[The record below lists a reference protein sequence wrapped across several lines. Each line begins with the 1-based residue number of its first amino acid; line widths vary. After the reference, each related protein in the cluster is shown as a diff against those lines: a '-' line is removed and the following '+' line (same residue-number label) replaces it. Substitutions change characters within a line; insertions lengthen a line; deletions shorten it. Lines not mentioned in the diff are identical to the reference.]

1 MKPTTTEA
9 AIYCYA
15 YNKIKGI
22 RVKFIKETDSFP
34 TETVAIMQDSKNVNK
49 VFNIRHIW
57 NTLWH
62 NKKKFLFVWIVTFIL
77 SCLWILPQPRYYS
90 AEVSIAPESAE
101 SREIGSLASLASNF
115 GMNLGG
121 GNSDA
126 IYPQL
131 YPDLLESTKFL
142 VGLLDIKV
150 KTKEGEV
157 ETDYY
162 DYLDK
167 HQKVNIVMLPFA
179 AIKEWIG
186 SLFKSEEPEAEP
198 KGKNGQRFNPFELS
212 KRTSEIIEGVQ
223 SKVDCSYSMTTNVVT
238 LKVTDQD
245 PLVCALLADS
255 IKEHLLAFITDYRTK
270 KARIDYEHYKELA
283 DEAKANYEDARRKYA
298 RYSDANTNVSLRSI
312 ALNMQALENDMQAK
326 YNIYTAMDTRREAAL
341 AKVQERT
348 PAFTELKNATVPI
361 KPAGPKRMI
370 FVAVMLFLA
379 TAGTVV
385 KLFWKDLVE
394 WF

>member
-1 MKPTTTEA
+1 
-9 AIYCYA
+9 
-15 YNKIKGI
+15 
-22 RVKFIKETDSFP
+22 
-34 TETVAIMQDSKNVNK
+34 MQDCKNSKR
-49 VFNIRHIW
+49 VFDIRYIW
-57 NTLWH
+57 KTLWH
-62 NKKKFLFVWIVTFIL
+62 NKKKFFLVWIVTFIL
-77 SCLWILPQPRYYS
+77 SCLWILPQPRYYN
-90 AEVSIAPESAE
+90 AEVSIAPESSDA
-101 SREIGSLASLASNF
+101 GDLGGLASLASNL
-115 GMNLGG
+115 GMNVGIG
-121 GNSDA
+121 TTDA

-150 KTKEGEV
+150 KTKDGDV

-162 DYLDK
+162 DYLEN
-167 HQKVNIVMLPFA
+167 HQKENIVMLPFTA
-179 AIKEWIG
+179 VKQWIG
-186 SLFKSEEPEAEP
+186 SLFTSEEPEVEP
-198 KGKNGQRFNPFELS
+198 ETKDGKRFNPFELS
-212 KRTSEIIEGVQ
+212 KRTSDIVEGL
-223 SKVDCSYSMTTNVVT
+223 KARVDCSYSMTTNVVT

-270 KARIDYEHYKELA
+270 KARIDYEHYEKLTN
-283 DEAKANYEDARRKYA
+283 EAKANYDEARQRYA
-298 RYSDANTNVSLRSI
+298 RYADANTNVLLSSV
-312 ALNMQALENDMQAK
+312 ALKKQDLENDMQAK
-326 YNIYTAMDTRREAAL
+326 YNIYTAMNTRREAAM

-348 PAFTELKNATVPI
+348 PAFTELKNATVPVM
-361 KPAGPKRMI
+361 PAGPKRMV